1 MVFVFRMDWPDRIF
15 GRFSPPRGIQSFR
28 MSFPRSFNTTG
39 AHRLVTNVTH
49 WSWAFE
55 LAKYNHKMSTRNGK
69 LCEGDCHTV
78 FNSPDKEQTYAIFA
92 YSCWFSSDKRI
103 YKGNF
108 WQLMLMLGPVSVDL
122 RTSASLWGSGIEPFQ
137 VPELWSSEVKRWQI
151 DASTQTGPTIDAW
164 KTWKNCPSTNY
175 QDFLWRFA
183 NWVFFPG
190 CIFLAVPG
198 LMAVY
203 MYIYIWYI
211 YTSYPLVN

>member
-28 MSFPRSFNTTG
+28 ISFPRSFNTTG

-49 WSWAFE
+49 WSWALE

-103 YKGNF
+103 YIYIIKATSGNPCSCSVQSRSICARQQAF
-108 WQLMLMLGPVSVDL
+108 GALVLNLSKYLSSEAVKSNVDRLMLRLRQVQQSVTPEKPEKIVRP
-122 RTSASLWGSGIEPFQ
+122 RTIRTFCGVLFGG
-137 VPELWSSEVKRWQI
+137 
-151 DASTQTGPTIDAW
+151 
-164 KTWKNCPSTNY
+164 
-175 QDFLWRFA
+175 
-183 NWVFFPG
+183 VFFPS

-198 LMAVY
+198 VMAVY
-203 MYIYIWYI
+203 MYII
-211 YTSYPLVN
+211 YL